1 MEKRKNRQKIIRTER
16 EKELVKVRRLE
27 KTSKE
32 SFRLQLKYRNDK
44 REEKMLKKVY
54 EKLD

>member
-32 SFRLQLKYRNDK
+32 SFRLQLKYRNYK